1 MSTLKQ
7 RDKKKGFRGYIF
19 SREIN
24 GNFIPQRVQNLVIKD
39 FAERKKLFYK
49 LSLTEY
55 IMKNSYFMLNAVL
68 LNLKSLDGLIFYS
81 WEMLPE
87 KFEIRY
93 KILKRLISNNKII
106 YFALEELEVKNIK
119 KLKELEKLIKIR
131 KSTMKKKTINKIMN

>member
-1 MSTLKQ
+1 
-7 RDKKKGFRGYIF
+7 
-19 SREIN
+19 
-24 GNFIPQRVQNLVIKD
+24 
-39 FAERKKLFYK
+39 
-49 LSLTEY
+49 
-55 IMKNSYFMLNAVL
+55 MLNAVL